1 MASAMNVLSPISN
14 IPGVGDFLSSL
25 FGGQN
30 KTLNTDINQFGQD
43 AGVAGGIGNAD
54 ATAASKFYT
63 DILSGDPTKQ
73 AQAIAPQTAAAQEG
87 AQQQKNQAA
96 QFAPRSGGMAAAM
109 SGLDENTRSQLIK
122 LLGGLQTSAAS
133 GAAGLGTAE
142 QGLSQQATGQQA
154 QLSQEQLMNFLNS
167 VMGRG
172 VAGLEEAG
180 VNAGMKGLG
189 IIAGKIPGLSA
200 VL

>member
-1 MASAMNVLSPISN
+1 MSWLSEVGTYSN
-14 IPGVGDFLSSL
+14 P
-25 FGGQN
+25 
-30 KTLNTDINQFGQD
+30 TLGKDINQFGQD
-43 AGVAGGIGNAD
+43 AGVEGGIGNAD

-63 DILSGDPTKQ
+63 DILGGDPTKQ

-87 AQQQKNQAA
+87 AQQQKNQAS
-96 QFAPRSGGMAAAM
+96 QFAPRSGGMTATM

-133 GAAGLGTAE
+133 GAARLGTAE
-142 QGLSQQATGQQA
+142 EGLSQQATGQQA

-189 IIAGKIPGLSA
+189 MIAG

>member
-1 MASAMNVLSPISN
+1 MGA
-14 IPGVGDFLSSL
+14 FLSSI
-25 FGGQN
+25 FGGSN
-30 KTLNTDINQFGQD
+30 PTLGKDMNQFGQD
-43 AGVAGGIGNAD
+43 AGVTGGIGNAD

-96 QFAPRSGGMAAAM
+96 QFAPRSGGMAATMAGM
-109 SGLDENTRSQLIK
+109 DANTRAQLIQ
-122 LLGGLQTSAAS
+122 LLGGLQSGAAS

-154 QLSQEQLMNFLNS
+154 QLSQEQMQNWANS
-167 VMGRG
+167 ILGKGISSG
-172 VAGLEEAG
+172 VGAVESAGLGAI
-180 VNAGMKGLG
+180 GL
-189 IIAGKIPGLSA
+189 
-200 VL
+200 

>member
-1 MASAMNVLSPISN
+1 MGA
-14 IPGVGDFLSSL
+14 FLSSI
-25 FGGQN
+25 FAGSN
-30 KTLNTDINQFGQD
+30 PTLGKDMNQFGQD
-43 AGVAGGIGNAD
+43 AGVTGGIGNAD

-122 LLGGLQTSAAS
+122 LLGGLQSGAAS

-154 QLSQEQLMNFLNS
+154 QLSQEQMQNWLNS
-167 VMGRG
+167 ILGKGISGAVNYAESFLP
-172 VAGLEEAG
+172 VAHGG
-180 VNAGMKGLG
+180 
-189 IIAGKIPGLSA
+189 
-200 VL
+200 

>member
-1 MASAMNVLSPISN
+1 MSWLSEVGTYSN
-14 IPGVGDFLSSL
+14 P
-25 FGGQN
+25 
-30 KTLNTDINQFGQD
+30 TLGKDINQFGQD
-43 AGVAGGIGNAD
+43 AGVEGGIGNAD

-63 DILSGDPTKQ
+63 DILGGDPTKQ

-96 QFAPRSGGMAAAM
+96 QFAPRSGGMAATM

-172 VAGLEEAG
+172 VAGLEEG
-180 VNAGMKGLG
+180 GINAVMKG
-189 IIAGKIPGLSA
+189 IGKIPGLGGM
-200 VL
+200 

>member
-122 LLGGLQTSAAS
+122 LLGGLQTTAAS

-142 QGLSQQATGQQA
+142 QGLSQQATAEQAVAAQQRM
-154 QLSQEQLMNFLNS
+154 QNWLNS
-167 VMGRG
+167 ILGKG
-172 VAGLEEAG
+172 ITTAAQAAESPGLGA
-180 VNAGMKGLG
+180 AGM
-189 IIAGKIPGLSA
+189 
-200 VL
+200 